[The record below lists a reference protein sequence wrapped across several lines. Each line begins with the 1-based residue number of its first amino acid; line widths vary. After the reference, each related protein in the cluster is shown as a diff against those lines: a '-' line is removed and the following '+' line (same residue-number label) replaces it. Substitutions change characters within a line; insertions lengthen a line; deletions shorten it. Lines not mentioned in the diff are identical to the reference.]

1 MFHHTLGLIDKTK
14 ADIKRAVFIVQL
26 CLYSFIVAVPLFR
39 MIIKEDYILNLPL
52 FLISFAC
59 LILFI
64 IENAKKDIRYKK
76 LLKLARKFRNKLNV
90 AILTLTLIVSLS
102 GVLFIGTSVL
112 LMVIFVLSLI
122 GWITVLLFKIAAKF
136 IEVRLEMFGEAICMD
151 FAPVTSPV
159 ITAANSMMEKL
170 GKEPIQPVAL
180 EHEKEIRHLAD
191 VHKAKCD
198 QAKEEKRVER
208 KKRFSEFK
216 EKIKITK

>member
-14 ADIKRAVFIVQL
+14 ADIKRAVFIIQL

-39 MIIKEDYILNLPL
+39 MILEEDYILNLPL

-64 IENAKKDIRYKK
+64 IANAKKDIRYKK

-112 LMVIFVLSLI
+112 LMAIFILSLI

-151 FAPVTSPV
+151 LAPITSPV
-159 ITAANSMMEKL
+159 ISATNFVMEKV
-170 GKEPIQPVAL
+170 GKEPIQTVTL
-180 EHEKEIRHLAD
+180 EHEEEIKHFAS
-191 VHKAKCD
+191 VHKAKSI
-198 QAKEEKRVER
+198 QAKEERRVER

-216 EKIKITK
+216 EKIKLRK